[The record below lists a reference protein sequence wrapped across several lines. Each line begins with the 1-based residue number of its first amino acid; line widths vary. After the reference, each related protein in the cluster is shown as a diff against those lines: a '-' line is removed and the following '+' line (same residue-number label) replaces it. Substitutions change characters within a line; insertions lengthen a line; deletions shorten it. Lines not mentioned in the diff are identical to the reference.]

1 MFVRIVQ
8 FTRSIRKCSCVLVIV
23 HSFSYSF
30 SFVTRRTIKL
40 LFIYEKVYSRLL
52 SKRLKK
58 GEIRRSQVQRNSSFS
73 ARRSRKAASATS

>member
-40 LFIYEKVYSRLL
+40 LFIYEKVYS
-52 SKRLKK
+52 
-58 GEIRRSQVQRNSSFS
+58 
-73 ARRSRKAASATS
+73 